1 MCELCWLLRHAL
13 ASGRGPRVLGGATGG
28 MVSGVKT
35 TTIPPGEL
43 DRLTHRYTVL
53 AATPHGHEAAARFR
67 TWRAAQARE
76 GNDLAR
82 ECVGVLDR
90 VEGYAR
96 ELGLHAMWQATAVG
110 IFAEGSDALIATSLE
125 DINSASTG
133 SLTEDAVILPAAQRR
148 VARFTYCLLA
158 TGHAM
163 NAANDSDPAED
174 PWPWVFHAWDFERLA
189 AGLAQA
195 SKGGKNKS
203 SLRAEIVKAARR
215 NRWPEVD
222 DPALRSNLALSF
234 GCSRQWVGRIL
245 ADELKNKTAQP

>member
-1 MCELCWLLRHAL
+1 M
-13 ASGRGPRVLGGATGG
+13 
-28 MVSGVKT
+28 SGVKT

-43 DRLTHRYTVL
+43 ARLTHRYTAL

-67 TWRAAQARE
+67 AWRVQARHGDE
-76 GNDLAR
+76 LAR
-82 ECVGVLDR
+82 QSADVLDR
-90 VEGYAR
+90 VENYAR
-96 ELGLHAMWQATAVG
+96 ELGLHDAWRATAEA
-110 IFAEGSDALIATSLE
+110 IFCEGSDDVIAATLE
-125 DINSASTG
+125 DVNASTDG
-133 SLTEDAVILPAAQRR
+133 SFEEDAVILPAVQRR
-148 VARFTYCLLA
+148 SARYTTVLLA
-158 TGHAM
+158 TGCAID
-163 NAANDSDPAED
+163 ASNDVALADD
-174 PWPWVFHAWDFERLA
+174 PWPWVFYAWDFERLA